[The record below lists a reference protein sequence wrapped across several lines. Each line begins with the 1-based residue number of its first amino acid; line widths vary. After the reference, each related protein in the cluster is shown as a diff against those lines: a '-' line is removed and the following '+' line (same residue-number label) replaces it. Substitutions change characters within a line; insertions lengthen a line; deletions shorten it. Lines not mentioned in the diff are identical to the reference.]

1 MSSIPPDCR
10 SEKPNPRHLVP
21 WKEANLQVAEVLTP
35 WPEGREERVS
45 VNSFGIGGSNA
56 HVILDSTTL
65 HQTGAHGNTGAPK
78 SGSPRLLVLS
88 AMNPNS
94 LQSRVRLLQ
103 TYLEKREVNT
113 QDLVYTLGARRQ
125 HLRHRAFATVQGA
138 EIDSNALK
146 YQIGQAPGAPVEY
159 LTFVF
164 PGQGSQWPGM
174 GKELFAAFDVFRESI
189 RQLDEVL
196 KTLTPSPGWSI
207 EGKRSRKS

>member
-1 MSSIPPDCR
+1 
-10 SEKPNPRHLVP
+10 
-21 WKEANLQVAEVLTP
+21 
-35 WPEGREERVS
+35 
-45 VNSFGIGGSNA
+45 
-56 HVILDSTTL
+56 
-65 HQTGAHGNTGAPK
+65 
-78 SGSPRLLVLS
+78 
-88 AMNPNS
+88 MNPNS